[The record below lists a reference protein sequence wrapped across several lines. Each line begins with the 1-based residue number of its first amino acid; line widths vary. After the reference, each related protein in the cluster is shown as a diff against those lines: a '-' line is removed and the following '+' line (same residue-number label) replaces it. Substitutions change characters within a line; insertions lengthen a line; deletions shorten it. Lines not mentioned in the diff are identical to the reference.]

1 MRDNLRVS
9 VVVPVYNEE
18 KYLANCLNSLVKQS
32 VPADEIIVID
42 NNSTDGSVAIAQK
55 FPVRIVHEKKQ
66 GMIHARNRG
75 FNEAKYEIIAR
86 TDADTILP
94 KNWIKRVKKAFE
106 DETVVGIS
114 GPANFYELPKY
125 VEYARQK
132 KFASSLIKSYNKIVK
147 QILKHDCLYGPNYSI
162 RKQAWEQIKNNI
174 CMDDKKVH
182 EDLDIAIHIS
192 PYGKIRFIYS
202 LAVKTSARRW
212 KRPES
217 YIEYLYRGLLS
228 IQRHKQVAVKRRS
241 KQFVKKVVEKALFL
255 EQFPIDIK

>member
-32 VPADEIIVID
+32 VPADEIIVVD

-75 FNEAKYEIIAR
+75 FNEAKHEIIAR

-94 KNWIKRVKKAFE
+94 KNWVKRVKKAFE
-106 DETVVGIS
+106 DETVVGVS

-147 QILKHDCLYGPNYSI
+147 QILKHDCLYGPNI
-162 RKQAWEQIKNNI
+162 VINKKANLRTCIPRK
-174 CMDDKKVH
+174 
-182 EDLDIAIHIS
+182 
-192 PYGKIRFIYS
+192 
-202 LAVKTSARRW
+202 
-212 KRPES
+212 
-217 YIEYLYRGLLS
+217 
-228 IQRHKQVAVKRRS
+228 RHN
-241 KQFVKKVVEKALFL
+241 
-255 EQFPIDIK
+255 